1 MFLKSFS
8 SLFLVMMLLVSVG
21 CSGANFI
28 PVRPGAGEFAGKTL
42 GLRTVSSVEALAP
55 TDKKSWLEYC
65 IPEVT
70 YTWKVFKNTSWD
82 VPCSAEKE
90 IQPTANHSVATGY
103 VAGIA
108 GPVLQAGAIVGGAAL
123 IRDGMKHSGSTNN
136 TNVSG
141 GNSSANSNATGG
153 AGGVGKGGKGGNGFG
168 GQGGNG
174 GNGGNG
180 GGGGEDR

>member
-8 SLFLVMMLLVSVG
+8 VLCVAVVMLVSVG
-21 CSGANFI
+21 CSGASFI
-28 PVRPGAGEFAGKTL
+28 PVRPGNAEFAGKTL
-42 GLRTVSSVEALAP
+42 GMRTVSSVEALAP

-65 IPEVT
+65 VPDVT

-82 VPCSAEKE
+82 VPCIAEKE

-123 IRDGMKHSGSTNN
+123 IGDGIRHSGSTTNNSNGN
-136 TNVSG
+136 TNT
-141 GNSSANSNATGG
+141 NTA
-153 AGGVGKGGKGGNGFG
+153 KGGKGGAGTENSGSVNNNSFNNNK
-168 GQGGNG
+168 GNH
-174 GNGGNG
+174 GNIGSGNTISG
-180 GGGGEDR
+180 D